1 MKKLFEP
8 ITIRNVTIRNRT
20 VVSAM
25 VTELCGPDGLAS
37 EAFIAYHE
45 AKAKGGWGL
54 IIPENYVIAP
64 GAGGF
69 ANLPG
74 LYEDSQI
81 ASHKAFTDRIHAAGA

>member
-8 ITIRNVTIRNRT
+8 ITIRNITIRNRT

-64 GAGGF
+64 GVGGF

-74 LYEDSQI
+74 LYEI
-81 ASHKAFTDRIHAAGA
+81 ARLPAIKAFYR